1 MLIFIQGLK
10 NADLQKDLHM
20 KRSANL
26 NEMVKE
32 TLYLVDNCTVYKE
45 EDHKDYHDDSS
56 SQGSAGRSP
65 KTNVKTEP
73 LKNKEQLIEEVIKR
87 LTPPMRPKRC

>member
-1 MLIFIQGLK
+1 MLIFIQGLR
-10 NADLQKDLHM
+10 NADLQKDLHV

-56 SQGSAGRSP
+56 SQGSAGRSV

-73 LKNKEQLIEEVIKR
+73 LRNQEQLIEEVD
-87 LTPPMRPKRC
+87 